1 MKTLRYLKRL
11 IAFDS
16 SSHLSNRS
24 IAKYLE
30 AKLTKHGFVLEK
42 IKYRDRNRVVK
53 YNLVAKKG
61 QGSGGL
67 AFFAHS
73 DTVPAPQWFTN
84 KCSPFTAAL
93 ARERLYGRGSCDMKG
108 AIACMLSAAQ
118 FFKSEQLKRPLYMV
132 ITADEEAG
140 HAGARCV
147 IEESKFYREMVS
159 GGTKGIVGEPTSLDV
174 VYAHKGSYR
183 IRATAEGRPGHSAGN
198 SGHNANLDMIPF
210 LVEMKAIHDETETD
224 SRWYHNHFEPPTLS
238 WNIGI
243 NDGHTPPNVTA
254 GKSICTVYLR
264 PMPHLNLD
272 PLIDRVKQAAKQN
285 GLALELDR
293 WSEPMFLD
301 PESDFVQQALHLA
314 HRPQAKTVPFA
325 TDGGVFTELENIIVF
340 GPGSIAQAHS
350 IDEWISIEQLSLATE
365 LYAKF
370 IRHFC
375 CE

>member
-11 IAFDS
+11 IEFDS
-16 SSHLSNRS
+16 SSHLTNRS

-61 QGSGGL
+61 QGRGGL

-73 DTVPAPQWFTN
+73 DTVPAPKWFTT
-84 KCSPFTAAL
+84 KVSPFTAAM
-93 ARERLYGRGSCDMKG
+93 AHERLYGRGSCDMKG
-108 AIACMLSAAQ
+108 AIACLLSAAQ
-118 FFKSEQLKRPLYMV
+118 FFSAEQIKRPLYIV
-132 ITADEEAG
+132 VTADEELG
-140 HAGARCV
+140 HTGARCV
-147 IEESKFYREMVS
+147 VEESKFFREMVA
-159 GGTKGIVGEPTSLDV
+159 GGTKSIVAEPTSLDV
-174 VYAHKGSYR
+174 VYAHKGSFR
-183 IRATAEGRPGHSAGN
+183 IRATSEGRAGHSAIK
-198 SGHNANLDMIPF
+198 SGRNANLAMIPF
-210 LVEMKAIHDETETD
+210 LAEMKAIHDETENDTK
-224 SRWYHNHFEPPTLS
+224 WHHNHFDPPTLS

-243 NDGHTPPNVTA
+243 NDNNTAPNVTA
-254 GKSICTVYLR
+254 AKSVCTVYFR
-264 PMPHLNLD
+264 PMPHMNLD
-272 PLIDRVKQAAKQN
+272 PLIDRVKQSAQHN

-293 WSEPMFLD
+293 WSAPMFID
-301 PESDFVQQALHLA
+301 PHSDFVTQALQLA

-325 TDGGVFTELENIIVF
+325 TDGGVFSELDNMIVF
-340 GPGSIAQAHS
+340 GPGSIAQAHT

-375 CE
+375 CD